1 MDESVIPMTAG
12 AEHATDAVVRA
23 FDRPLVSII
32 MPIHNAAEYLEE
44 AFDSVCCQ
52 TYRPIEVSMF
62 NDRSTDTSWD
72 MTVRWKDKLKE
83 HDISVVL
90 SNSTKELAQGPG
102 YSRNQCVSQSTG
114 EYLCN
119 LDSDDRM
126 EPCRVAMQLARCLEK
141 GHDYLVGSNFTREP
155 EGSTAYYTDWLNG
168 LDDHALLTQRFRECT
183 IICPTWF
190 MHRSVFDRVSQLR
203 APGCSGHRKG
213 YAECADNKHR
223 VSEDLSF
230 FLDHLSLGGKLTKVG
245 TPLLCYRY
253 HHNSWCFGTK
263 PIDMQRIRIQYLQ
276 DAVLD
281 LWPSFSIW
289 GYGKDGRKF
298 INMLSEANANKVVSY
313 CDVDENKIGT
323 TYFCNHVRK
332 RIPIISFKEVVKPFI
347 ICVGTKRT
355 GGGPGGLEE
364 NVNSLGL
371 VEGVDYFYFC

>member
-1 MDESVIPMTAG
+1 
-12 AEHATDAVVRA
+12 
-23 FDRPLVSII
+23 

-44 AFDSVCCQ
+44 AFESICSQ

-62 NDRSTDTSWD
+62 NDNSSDCSWS
-72 MTVRWKDKLKE
+72 MILQWAEKFE
-83 HDISVVL
+83 NNGISVVL
-90 SNSTKELAQGPG
+90 SNSSKDRAQGPG
-102 YSRNQCVSQSTG
+102 YSRNQCVSQSHG

-126 EPCRVAMQLARCLEK
+126 EPRRIEMQLAVSSQR
-141 GHDYLVGSNFTREP
+141 GPMHIVGSNFTREP

-168 LDDHALLTQRFRECT
+168 LDDAGLMTQRFRECT

-190 MHRSVFDRVSQLR
+190 MHRSAYDAVSR
-203 APGCSGHRKG
+203 ARHPDGMNCCKG

-230 FLDHLSLGGKLTKVG
+230 FLDHLALGGKLTKVN
-245 TPLLCYRY
+245 TPLLMYRY

-263 PIDMQRIRIQYLQ
+263 PIDMQRIRIKYLQ
-276 DAVLD
+276 DAVLNG
-281 LWPSFSIW
+281 WPSFSIW

-298 INMLSEANANKVVSY
+298 INMLSEANANKVACY

-323 TYFCNHVRK
+323 TFFCNFIRK
-332 RIPIISFKEVVKPFI
+332 RIPIISYKEVTKPFI

-355 GGGPGGLEE
+355 GAGPSGLEA

-371 VEGVDYFYFC
+371 VEGVDFFYFC